1 MPQPYRLEH
10 DGYMRRYMETGEKR
24 IIGVDR
30 VVVGQRKDGSTFPM
44 KLAVGEIKR
53 GGKRFFT
60 GLSATSRSEKNLR
73 RACRRSRPNSQGS
86 AD

>member
-60 GLSATSRSEKNLR
+60 GFVRDLTEREESAARLQEIQTELARL
-73 RACRRSRPNSQGS
+73 